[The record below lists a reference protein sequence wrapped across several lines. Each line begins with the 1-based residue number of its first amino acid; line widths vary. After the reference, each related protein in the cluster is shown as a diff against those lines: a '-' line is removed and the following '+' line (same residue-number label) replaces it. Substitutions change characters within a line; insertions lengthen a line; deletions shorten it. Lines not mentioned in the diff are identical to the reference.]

1 MSGSQQAEPAYQFQ
15 FVAAPPDLSPYLNS
29 LYIWSTR
36 EDRLTDWLPAYS
48 GQMVA
53 FVEGE
58 GRMQFAPGVEHHT
71 SDAFFL
77 APLLEAR
84 SFTVTGPARCLGVSL
99 NFRGWAA
106 LTGLAVNEWHDRMFD
121 PEDAIGPD
129 LAHRFAALAPAW
141 RAGAINDEA
150 MLAAMARIVREG
162 LSQLPEQHIKIIDCT
177 LEWLS
182 SSFKPELGDLY
193 RVLPYS
199 ERQVQRLVARFF
211 GQSPIRLIRRYRAV
225 RAATLLSL
233 PMLSEELEVEI
244 REAFYDQAHLI
255 KEIRAFTGRTP
266 RRLLPKD
273 GSVVNEM
280 LGPDGYGS
288 VDLFGGTQ
296 DQQLGRETV

>member
-29 LYIWSTR
+29 LYVWSTA
-36 EDRLTDWLPAYS
+36 EAQLADWLPAYS

-58 GRMQFAPGVEHHT
+58 GRMWFENGAEHT
-71 SDAFFL
+71 TGDSFFL

-84 SFTVTGPARCLGVSL
+84 SFAVTGPARCLGVSL

-106 LTGLAVNEWHDRMFD
+106 LTGLGVDEWHDRMFD
-121 PEDAIGPD
+121 PDVAIGPA
-129 LAHRFAALAPAW
+129 LTSRFAALAPAW
-141 RAGAINDEA
+141 RAGAIGDEA
-150 MLAAMARIVREG
+150 MLAEMAQIVREG
-162 LSQLPEQHIKIIDCT
+162 ISPLSDQHLKVIDAT

-193 RVLPYS
+193 AALPYS

-233 PMLSEELEVEI
+233 PQLSEEIEAEI

-255 KEIRAFTGRTP
+255 KEIRTFTGRTP
-266 RRLLPKD
+266 RRLLPES
-273 GSVVNEM
+273 GSVVNDM

-288 VDLFGGTQ
+288 VDLFGGNQ
-296 DQQLGRETV
+296 DEQLGREPA